1 MGTRVLSTAPKWSRK
16 PLAWVV
22 ALWAGLMG
30 SCAAYEITYAQT
42 GYRVS
47 SGMDYAIHYEL
58 KQLIARHEQL
68 FQRRVP
74 SDFKITYRIFL
85 TREEFEKYASQGSNT
100 VSKSL
105 LGYTKPSRLTRRDT
119 DEVIRVEAEI
129 VSWQHEQPAV
139 HLSTVLHETTHA
151 VTHAF
156 LRHVPLWMNE
166 GSADWFG
173 RPVWASSSVQKN
185 ERARRWHALSNMV
198 DQGKLPPL
206 RAYLETES
214 YEDWAKMF
222 PGNLGTGYVIG
233 YSLFDFFMSQP
244 RAQTFLAGLLTAP
257 DVELGGKPGV
267 AFTAQLDKSWPG
279 GLTGLER
286 GWHNWIRRQAAAEK
300 VPPAEHGEGE

>member
-1 MGTRVLSTAPKWSRK
+1 M
-16 PLAWVV
+16 LAWLIPLWLAA
-22 ALWAGLMG
+22 AL
-30 SCAAYEITYAQT
+30 SSPAYEITYAKT

-68 FQRRVP
+68 FQRKVAA
-74 SDFKITYRIFL
+74 DFKITYRIFL
-85 TREEFEKYASQGSNT
+85 TRGEFEKYAAQDYKA

-105 LGYTKPSRLTRRDT
+105 LGYTKPSRTTRRDT
-119 DEVIRVEAEI
+119 DETVLVEAEI

-173 RPVWASSSVQKN
+173 RPVWASSNVQKT
-185 ERARRWHALSNMV
+185 ERARRWQALRNMV
-198 DQGKLPPL
+198 DQDKLPPL

-214 YEDWAKMF
+214 YEDWDKMF

-244 RAQTFLAGLLTAP
+244 SAQIFLAGLLTAP

-267 AFTAQLDKSWPG
+267 VFTAQLDKTWRG
-279 GLTGLER
+279 GLTGFER

-300 VPPAEHGEGE
+300 TPAAEQDE